1 MTSRIM
7 VVDDDEGLRTT
18 LEEIL
23 MDNGRDVVS
32 AEDGYQAIEL
42 ASTDQIA
49 LIFMDVQMPG
59 INGVDTFLEIKKILP
74 DCVVVIMTGHA
85 ADSLLEEALAKGVR
99 TVLKKPVPIELILRI
114 VEEIV
119 PQSVA

>member
-7 VVDDDEGLRTT
+7 VVDDDAGLRET

-23 MDNGRDVVS
+23 LDNGRDVVS
-32 AEDGYQAIEL
+32 AEDGYKAIEL
-42 ASTDQIA
+42 ASKDKID
-49 LIFMDVQMPG
+49 LILMDVQMPG
-59 INGVDTFLEIKKILP
+59 INGVDAFLEIKEILP

-85 ADSLLEEALAKGVR
+85 AESLLEEALSKGVR
-99 TVLKKPVPIELILRI
+99 TILKKPVPIERILGI
-114 VEEIV
+114 VEEIM